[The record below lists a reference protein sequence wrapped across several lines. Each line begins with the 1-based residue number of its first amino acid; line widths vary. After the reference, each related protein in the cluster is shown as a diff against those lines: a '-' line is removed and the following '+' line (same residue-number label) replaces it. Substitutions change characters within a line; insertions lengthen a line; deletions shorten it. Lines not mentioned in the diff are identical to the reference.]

1 MPATEAWNKAID
13 ETKENTNLNEED
25 IKIIKGLS
33 KQLGIIDIEGQIS
46 QIDITQNFLDTQ
58 IRQAQEEKEKNQK
71 LYQKLGTTIG
81 LVIVILLV

>member
-1 MPATEAWNKAID
+1 M
-13 ETKENTNLNEED
+13 
-25 IKIIKGLS
+25 
-33 KQLGIIDIEGQIS
+33 GITDIEGQIS